1 MSNVP
6 VNAGFLCF
14 SHHKLHDSGVLHS
27 FRIFGHTWN
36 MMKKLLTDFC
46 KCGLLGWGL
55 EIVFT
60 ALSSLRRREWKLMGQ
75 SSLWMFLF
83 TALHSLRR
91 RDLRLTG
98 NTSLWM
104 FPIYGCA
111 CILGPLSQLFKH
123 LSIVWRGTI
132 YAILIFAAEFFSGKF
147 LKRHNI
153 CPWDYVKNRWQIGRV
168 IRLDFF
174 PCWFVVGLIY
184 EKLLNTRS

>member
-1 MSNVP
+1 MSMKITKSIANSFKTF
-6 VNAGFLCF
+6 GRSFL
-14 SHHKLHDSGVLHS
+14 L
-27 FRIFGHTWN
+27 
-36 MMKKLLTDFC
+36 
-46 KCGLLGWGL
+46 CGLCGWCM
-55 EIVFT
+55 EI
-60 ALSSLRRREWKLMGQ
+60 
-75 SSLWMFLF
+75 LF

>member
-14 SHHKLHDSGVLHS
+14 SHHKLHGSGALHS

-75 SSLWMFLF
+75 SSLWMF
-83 TALHSLRR
+83 
-91 RDLRLTG
+91 
-98 NTSLWM
+98 
-104 FPIYGCA
+104 PIYGCA
-111 CILGPLSQLFKH
+111 CILAPLSQLFKH

-132 YAILIFAAEFFSGKF
+132 YAILIFAVEFFSGKF

-153 CPWDYVKNRWQIGRV
+153 CPWDYVKNKWQIGRV